1 MGMFPA
7 VAQNWERAMPEA
19 AILTPERSDSQDRY
33 GERTAGIPGRG
44 LKSLELFAGAG
55 GLALGTGLAGFE
67 TVAAVER
74 DKWAADTLG
83 ENMARGYPLLG
94 RMEVIR
100 DDIRDVDYGR
110 LPRDLD
116 LVTGGPPCQ
125 PFSIGGKHRA
135 YDDSRDMFSAF
146 ADVIAQLEPRAFI
159 IENVKG
165 LTRASFANYLT
176 YIEHRLSMPG
186 LVRKERESWPEHNKR
201 LEREKSSL
209 GDKRVRYN
217 TFRRLFNAAD
227 YGTPQKRERVF
238 IVGFRE
244 DQDVRWSFPEP
255 THCLDVLLH
264 DQWIT
269 GEYWDRHKVAK
280 KHRGEPPAGIEK
292 KLECLRDIFFQ
303 DWLKPWRTVR
313 DALQGLPAPRTD
325 RRESRSVLNH
335 RLQPGARAYVGH
347 TGSPIDMPSKALKA
361 GDHGV
366 PGGENMM
373 VQPDGSVRYF
383 TVREAARI
391 QGFPDGYIFHGT
403 WSESM
408 RQIGNAVPV
417 MLAQA
422 VAASVA
428 QKLLEADLMVLARR
442 TGAH

>member
-1 MGMFPA
+1 MRED
-7 VAQNWERAMPEA
+7 VDLTLERNC
-19 AILTPERSDSQDRY
+19 SQDCD
-33 GERTAGIPGRG
+33 GARTVETPDRR

-83 ENMARGYPLLG
+83 ENKARGYPLLG
-94 RMEVIR
+94 QMEVIR
-100 DDIRDVDYGR
+100 DDIRAVDYGR
-110 LPRDLD
+110 FPRDID

-146 ADVIAQLEPRAFI
+146 ADAIALLEPRAFI

-165 LTRASFANYLT
+165 LTRASFANYLA
-176 YIEHRLSMPG
+176 YIELRVSMPG
-186 LVRKERESWPEHNKR
+186 LVRKERETWPEHHKR

-209 GDKRVRYN
+209 GDKGLRYN

-238 IVGFRE
+238 IVGFRD

-255 THCLDVLLH
+255 THYHDVLLH
-264 DQWIT
+264 SQWIT
-269 GEYWDRHKVAK
+269 GEYWERHKVAI
-280 KHRGEPPAGIEK
+280 KHRGEPPAVIEK
-292 KLECLRDIFFQ
+292 KLESLRDIFFP
-303 DWLKPWRTVR
+303 DWIRPWRTVR
-313 DALQGLPAPRTD
+313 DALQGLPGPRTD

-391 QGFPDGYIFHGT
+391 QGFPDGYIFHGSWT
-403 WSESM
+403 ESM

-428 QKLLEADLMVLARR
+428 QKLLEAELKALARR
-442 TGAH
+442 NGVH